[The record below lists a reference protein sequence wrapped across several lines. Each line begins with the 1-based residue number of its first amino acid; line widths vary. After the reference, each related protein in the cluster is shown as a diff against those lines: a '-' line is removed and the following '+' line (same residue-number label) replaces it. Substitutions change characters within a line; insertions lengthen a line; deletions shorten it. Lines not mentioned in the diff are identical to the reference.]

1 MLKDHVIFGVH
12 ITNRVEHSPTVQQVL
27 TEFGCNVKTRIG
39 LHDVNDDY
47 CSPNGLLLIEFVGSE
62 DDRQRLNEKLAAI
75 DGVAVQ
81 VMVFDHP

>member
-47 CSPNGLLLIEFVGSE
+47 CSPNGLLLIEFVGS
-62 DDRQRLNEKLAAI
+62 DDERGQLKEKLSAI
-75 DGVAVQ
+75 EGTEVQ